1 MTRTKR
7 RSKEPYQIQGV
18 DALFGKPLDD
28 NQSKSKLALLQIQLP
43 DTQPRRYFEPKAM
56 EDLVESIK
64 AHGLLQPILVRPLDE
79 IGDMTAS
86 QDSRASQGSE
96 ETSDHA
102 PSPIQDVRYE
112 LVAGE
117 RRYRAARS
125 AGLHEVP
132 VVIRKLSQEEA
143 FQLALMENLQ
153 REDLNPVEETE
164 AILQLL
170 TFQLK
175 LSNKEVIELFSA
187 AAHPQRASV
196 DNVIHSQKWQHL
208 LELFRLVGK
217 FTPDSFRTNRL
228 PLLKLPQDILE
239 PLRQGK
245 IEYTKA
251 KTIARI
257 KDETARKQLIEEA
270 IASSLS
276 LSQLRERVKEIQ
288 PNSQK
293 EEILNRLDNT
303 YKQVK
308 KSKKSLLSNPK
319 KRKKLDSLLAQIEK
333 LLEAES

>member
-7 RSKEPYQIQGV
+7 RTKQPYQIQGV
-18 DALFGKPLDD
+18 DALFGKPLEDT
-28 NQSKSKLALLQIQLP
+28 QSKSKLSLLQIQLP

-79 IGDMTAS
+79 IRGMN
-86 QDSRASQGSE
+86 DSL
-96 ETSDHA
+96 D
-102 PSPIQDVRYE
+102 SPIQNVRYE
-112 LVAGE
+112 LVSGE

-132 VVIRKLSQEEA
+132 VIIRKLSQEEA

-196 DNVIHSQKWQHL
+196 DNVIHSQKWEQL
-208 LELFRLVGK
+208 LKIFGVVGK
-217 FTPDSFRTNRL
+217 FTPESFRTNRL

-257 KDETARKQLIEEA
+257 KDETVRGGLLSEA
-270 IASSLS
+270 ISQSLS
-276 LSQLRERVKEIQ
+276 LSQIRERVKVFQ
-288 PNSQK
+288 SPSPK
-293 EEILNRLDNT
+293 EEVLTLLDQT

-308 KSKKSLLSNPK
+308 KSKKLLLANPK
-319 KRKKLDSLLAQIEK
+319 KRKKLESLLAQIEK
-333 LLEAES
+333 LFDDQ

>member
-7 RSKEPYQIQGV
+7 RTKQPYQIQGV
-18 DALFGKPLDD
+18 DALLGKPLADT
-28 NQSKSKLALLQIQLP
+28 QSKSKLSLLQIQLP

-79 IGDMTAS
+79 MKDMT
-86 QDSRASQGSE
+86 DSL
-96 ETSDHA
+96 D
-102 PSPIQDVRYE
+102 SPIQNVRYE

-132 VVIRKLSQEEA
+132 VIIRKLSQEEA

-196 DNVIHSQKWQHL
+196 DNVIHSQKWEQL
-208 LELFRLVGK
+208 LKIFRVVGK
-217 FTPDSFRTNRL
+217 FTPESFRTNRL

-251 KTIARI
+251 KTIARV
-257 KDETARKQLIEEA
+257 KDETVRVELLSEA
-270 IASSLS
+270 ISQSLS
-276 LSQLRERVKEIQ
+276 LSQIRQRVKV
-288 PNSQK
+288 SQSPSPK
-293 EEILNRLDNT
+293 EEILTRLDNT

-308 KSKKSLLSNPK
+308 KSKKLLLENPQ
-319 KRKKLDSLLAQIEK
+319 KRKKLESLLAQIEK
-333 LLEAES
+333 LFDNQ

>member
-7 RSKEPYQIQGV
+7 RTKQPYQIQGV
-18 DALFGKPLDD
+18 DALFGKPLEDT
-28 NQSKSKLALLQIQLP
+28 QSKSKLSLLQIQLP

-79 IGDMTAS
+79 IRDMN
-86 QDSRASQGSE
+86 DSL
-96 ETSDHA
+96 D
-102 PSPIQDVRYE
+102 SPIKNLRYE

-125 AGLHEVP
+125 AGLREVP

-170 TFQLK
+170 TFQLE
-175 LSNKEVIELFSA
+175 LSNKEVIELLSA

-196 DNVIHSQKWQHL
+196 DNVIHSQKWEQL
-208 LELFRLVGK
+208 LKIFGVVGK
-217 FTPDSFRTNRL
+217 FTPESFRTNRL

-257 KDETARKQLIEEA
+257 KDETVRGGLLSEA
-270 IASSLS
+270 ISQSLS
-276 LSQLRERVKEIQ
+276 LSQIRERVKVFRHRQ
-288 PNSQK
+288 
-293 EEILNRLDNT
+293 
-303 YKQVK
+303 
-308 KSKKSLLSNPK
+308 
-319 KRKKLDSLLAQIEK
+319 KRKF
-333 LLEAES
+333 

>member
-7 RSKEPYQIQGV
+7 RTKQPYQIQGV
-18 DALFGKPLDD
+18 DALFGKPLADT
-28 NQSKSKLALLQIQLP
+28 QSKSKLSLLQIQLP

-79 IGDMTAS
+79 IRGMN
-86 QDSRASQGSE
+86 DSL
-96 ETSDHA
+96 D
-102 PSPIQDVRYE
+102 SPIQNVRYE

-125 AGLHEVP
+125 AGLREVP

-196 DNVIHSQKWQHL
+196 DNVIHSQKWEQL
-208 LELFRLVGK
+208 LKIFRVVGK
-217 FTPDSFRTNRL
+217 FTPESFRTNRL

-251 KTIARI
+251 KIIARV
-257 KDETARKQLIEEA
+257 KDETVRGELLSEA
-270 IASSLS
+270 ISQSLS
-276 LSQLRERVKEIQ
+276 LSQIRQRVKV
-288 PNSQK
+288 SQSPSPK
-293 EEILNRLDNT
+293 EEILTRLDNT

-308 KSKKSLLSNPK
+308 KSKKLLLENPQ
-319 KRKKLDSLLAQIEK
+319 KRKKLESLLAQIEK
-333 LLEAES
+333 LFDNQ

>member
-28 NQSKSKLALLQIQLP
+28 NQSKSKLSLLQIQLP

-79 IGDMTAS
+79 IRGMN
-86 QDSRASQGSE
+86 DSL
-96 ETSDHA
+96 D
-102 PSPIQDVRYE
+102 SPIQNVRDE

-125 AGLHEVP
+125 AGLREVP

-196 DNVIHSQKWQHL
+196 DNVIHSQKWQQL

-217 FTPDSFRTNRL
+217 FTPESFRTNRL

-270 IASSLS
+270 ISSSLS

-293 EEILNRLDNT
+293 EEILNRLDHT

-319 KRKKLDSLLAQIEK
+319 KRKKLDSLLTQIEK
-333 LLEAES
+333 LLSAES

>member
-7 RSKEPYQIQGV
+7 RTKQPYQIQGV

-28 NQSKSKLALLQIQLP
+28 TQSKSKLSLLQIQLP

-79 IGDMTAS
+79 IRGMN
-86 QDSRASQGSE
+86 DSL
-96 ETSDHA
+96 D
-102 PSPIQDVRYE
+102 SPIQNVRYE

-132 VVIRKLSQEEA
+132 VIIRKLSQEEA

-196 DNVIHSQKWQHL
+196 DNVIHSQKWEQL
-208 LELFRLVGK
+208 LKIFRVVGK
-217 FTPDSFRTNRL
+217 FTPESFRTNRL

-257 KDETARKQLIEEA
+257 KDETVRGGLLSEA
-270 IASSLS
+270 VSQSLS
-276 LSQLRERVKEIQ
+276 LSQIRERVKVFQ
-288 PNSQK
+288 SPSPK
-293 EEILNRLDNT
+293 EEVLTRLDHT

-308 KSKKSLLSNPK
+308 KSKKLLLENPK
-319 KRKKLDSLLAQIEK
+319 KRKKLESLLAQIEK
-333 LLEAES
+333 LFDDQ

>member
-18 DALFGKPLDD
+18 NALFGKPLDD
-28 NQSKSKLALLQIQLP
+28 NQSKSKLSLLQIQLP

-86 QDSRASQGSE
+86 QDS
-96 ETSDHA
+96 
-102 PSPIQDVRYE
+102 PIQDVRYE

-125 AGLHEVP
+125 AGLREVP

-170 TFQLK
+170 TFQLE

-196 DNVIHSQKWQHL
+196 DNVIHSQKWQQL
-208 LELFRLVGK
+208 LKLFRLVGK
-217 FTPDSFRTNRL
+217 FTPESFRTNRL

-251 KTIARI
+251 KTIARV
-257 KDETARKQLIEEA
+257 KDETLRKQLIEEA
-270 IASSLS
+270 LASSLS

-333 LLEAES
+333 LLEDES